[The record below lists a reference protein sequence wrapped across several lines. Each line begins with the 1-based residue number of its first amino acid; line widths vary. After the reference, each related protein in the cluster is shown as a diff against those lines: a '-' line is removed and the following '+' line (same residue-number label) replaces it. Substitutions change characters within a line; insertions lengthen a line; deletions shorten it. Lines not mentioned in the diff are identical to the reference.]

1 MGGSSTLPT
10 FQGDCGGVGGSTK
23 GRQLRVRGE
32 LPPALSRTL
41 PGRELPLRCSAA
53 TLASRRCPLLSAG
66 SGGSDQGLGPSP
78 SPPLR
83 ARCERR
89 RTLGRRRSSGT
100 CLRHHRRRVVHGPRG
115 RTCHHQGE
123 PGLPR
128 AEQRGRVGGQVA
140 PPRVE
145 DGRGGQ
151 GGSESS
157 RVLLLGSFTGFV
169 PFPRCGV
176 AALSPAE
183 VVPRP

>member
-23 GRQLRVRGE
+23 GKQLRVRGE

-41 PGRELPLRCSAA
+41 PGRELPLRCSAS
-53 TLASRRCPLLSAG
+53 TPASRRCPLLSAG
-66 SGGSDQGLGPSP
+66 SGGSDQGLGPPP

-83 ARCERR
+83 ARRERR
-89 RTLGRRRSSGT
+89 RPLGRRRSSGT
-100 CLRHHRRRVVHGPRG
+100 RLRHHRRRVVHGPRG
-115 RTCHHQGE
+115 RVGHHQGE

-128 AEQRGRVGGQVA
+128 AKQRGRVGGQVA

-151 GGSESS
+151 GGCEGP
-157 RVLLLGSFTGFV
+157 RVLLLGGFTGLV
-169 PFPRCGV
+169 PLPRRED
-176 AALSPAE
+176 AALTPAKA
-183 VVPRP
+183 VP